1 MQMKYYEMKH
11 YGGLDEALKT
21 KRPITQTEFN
31 QRLKDYKYYC
41 FDRRIGCHRYILK
54 DIPNNYEKQT
64 IWLLMEPDN
73 K

>member
-1 MQMKYYEMKH
+1 MKYYEMQH
-11 YGGLDEALKT
+11 YGGLKEALQT
-21 KRPITQTEFN
+21 KKPITQTEFN
-31 QRLKDYKYYC
+31 QRLKDYQYYC
-41 FDRRIGCHRYILK
+41 FDERIGCHRYILK